1 MINVITVTKL
11 AIMRA
16 IVEVIAKNV
25 VPGHAPPV
33 IGTPVAVILVQG
45 VDLLKRDA
53 VVTVVVA
60 LLKKDAGVTV
70 VVAIVITVAVVGK
83 THGTINDAMIKIGS
97 VHQPPIGIVVI
108 ENR

>member
-60 LLKKDAGVTV
+60 LLEVKDAGVTV
-70 VVAIVITVAVVGK
+70 AVAIVITVAVVGK
-83 THGTINDAMIKIGS
+83 THVTKNDAMIKIGS
-97 VHQPPIGIVVI
+97 VHQPPIGVSL
-108 ENR
+108 